1 MSEDNDLKAFEAHAE
16 AAIQAAFRIT
26 ERHILSDAGR
36 CRPDLKG
43 MAMRHTLLAAQN
55 AALAFAEA
63 ARLTQERA

>member
-1 MSEDNDLKAFEAHAE
+1 MVEDEDLKAFEAHAE

-36 CRPDLKG
+36 CHPDIKG
-43 MAMRHTLLAAQN
+43 MTMRHALLAAQH

-63 ARLTQERA
+63 VRIKT